1 MKSKLLIFLYLFVT
15 AWACNT
21 EKTVDGPISCIKLR
35 DYNRPDLVAT
45 LLFTT
50 IPDSS
55 DSIFWLYNI
64 VVPDSVLQII
74 NKKGIEFAQ
83 NLNLPNSNFERAF
96 YIDVYYLNPK
106 QIKSIKLPMKEGNNY
121 LNMLITTLKENK
133 IKELDIAIKKLTYL
147 KEE

>member
-83 NLNLPNSNFERAF
+83 NLNLPNSNFENVF
-96 YIDVYYLNPK
+96 YIDVYYK
-106 QIKSIKLPMKEGNNY
+106 KSKEVKSLKIPMNEGNNY
-121 LNMLITTLKENK
+121 LELLITILKDNK
-133 IKELDIAIKKLTYL
+133 IKDLAIAMKKLNYM
-147 KEE
+147 KD